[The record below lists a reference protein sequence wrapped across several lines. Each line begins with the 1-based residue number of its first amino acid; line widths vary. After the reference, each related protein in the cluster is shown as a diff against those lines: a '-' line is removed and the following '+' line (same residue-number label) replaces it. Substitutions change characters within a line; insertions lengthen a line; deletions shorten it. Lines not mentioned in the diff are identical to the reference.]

1 MDGKILQMVLA
12 PNKITAQKEK
22 AAERK
27 ARVLLSKSTPSSTT
41 DEVGEDE
48 EEGEEEDTSEGDID
62 LVDEGNDALVGNV
75 SRESSK
81 VEQIVDVDQR

>member
-1 MDGKILQMVLA
+1 MVLA

-27 ARVLLSKSTPSSTT
+27 ARVLQSKSTPSSNT
-41 DEVGEDE
+41 DEVGEDKG
-48 EEGEEEDTSEGDID
+48 GEEEDTDGEGDID

-75 SRESSK
+75 LRESSE

>member
-1 MDGKILQMVLA
+1 MVLA

-27 ARVLLSKSTPSSTT
+27 ARVLQSKSTPSSNT

-48 EEGEEEDTSEGDID
+48 GGEEEDTDGEGDID

-75 SRESSK
+75 LRESSE